1 MQLSIFFSKPYFKK
15 LINIFN
21 SSPKYMD
28 PETEN
33 FIYFINI

>member
-1 MQLSIFFSKPYFKK
+1 MQLSIFFSKPYLKN

-21 SSPKYMD
+21 NSPKHID

-33 FIYFINI
+33 FIYFNI